1 MNLEIKNL
9 RKVFSTNQGLKNFNL
24 EAKPGEVIS
33 ILGPNGAGKTTLI
46 HTILD
51 WNEKDSGE
59 VTFFKGQSIQNHRSA
74 VLQKVGFIADDPHLI
89 EKLTIRQMI
98 DYIKIHYIFWDESYE
113 VELLQKFHLNEGK
126 IIKTLSRGMK
136 TKLSMLLA
144 LSYRPDLLILDEA
157 TSGLDPRARHDVL
170 EMLVEYCAEYN
181 KTLLY
186 ATHLLDEVNRIATKV
201 IFLNQGEVALEA
213 TMEELQENIFA
224 VSEEILSSLEE
235 SKFKVITSLN
245 DNKSLILLKQDLNCV
260 PASEKEFLNLEE
272 IYFALTQELS

>member
-9 RKVFSTNQGLKNFNL
+9 KKMHSPDLGLRNFSL
-24 EAKPGEVIS
+24 EARPGEVIS

-51 WNEKDSGE
+51 WNEKDSGK
-59 VTFFKGQSIQNHRSA
+59 VTFFKGQNFKNHRSA
-74 VLQKVGFIADDPHLI
+74 ILQKVGFIADDPHLI
-89 EKLTIRQMI
+89 EKLSIREMI

-113 VELLQKFHLNEGK
+113 LELLEKFQLDEK
-126 IIKTLSRGMK
+126 CIIKTLSRGMK

-170 EMLVEYCAEYN
+170 EMLVEYCSEYN
-181 KTLLY
+181 KTLIY

-201 IFLNQGEVALEA
+201 ILLNKGEVALEA
-213 TMEELQENIFA
+213 SMEEIQESIFSISVDLLA
-224 VSEEILSSLEE
+224 TLEE
-235 SKFKVITSLN
+235 SSYKKIVSLN
-245 DNKSLILLKQDLNCV
+245 DNKELIQFNQNLDSIPPSSREC
-260 PASEKEFLNLEE
+260 LNLEE
-272 IYFALTQELS
+272 IYFALTQES